1 MGGVASNSRL
11 RFRLEEEWQKRVLPG
26 RPLFPLGKYCTD
38 NAAMIAAAG
47 AFRWRQ
53 GHVLSRDHFLKLNA
67 IANPLN

>member
-1 MGGVASNSRL
+1 
-11 RFRLEEEWQKRVLPG
+11 
-26 RPLFPLGKYCTD
+26 
-38 NAAMIAAAG
+38 MIAAAG